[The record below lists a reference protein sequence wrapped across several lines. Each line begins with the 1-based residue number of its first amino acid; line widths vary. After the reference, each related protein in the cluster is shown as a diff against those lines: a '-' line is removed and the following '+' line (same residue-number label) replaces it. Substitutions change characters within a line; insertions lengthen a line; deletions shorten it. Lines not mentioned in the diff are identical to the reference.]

1 MEEREAEC
9 IEGSVSI
16 GSSHNSFR
24 FSVES
29 FHQSVVHGVIEP
41 VKYFLFMLFQRPSQ
55 VSHRLKP

>member
-9 IEGSVSI
+9 IEGSEAVYPS
-16 GSSHNSFR
+16 NNCLR

-29 FHQSVVHGVIEP
+29 FDQTVVHWVIEP

-55 VSHRLKP
+55 VSHWLKP